1 MEELGSYN
9 RVTVYQPC
17 TFSKS
22 IVRKNNDVKTKML
35 CRKAIYNTKRAMCM
49 PEYTDIIYSSSIIS
63 TYNKWTYQSR
73 VAINNDLIWDIRIK
87 NVINTVI
94 NTFLYLLS
102 RVKVFLSF
110 QNRKRFYNAYI
121 LPNFGA
127 ARAILDVSFY
137 CSLRNHVYST

>member
-1 MEELGSYN
+1 
-9 RVTVYQPC
+9 
-17 TFSKS
+17 
-22 IVRKNNDVKTKML
+22 
-35 CRKAIYNTKRAMCM
+35 MCM
-49 PEYTDIIYSSSIIS
+49 PEYTDKIYSSSIIS

-73 VAINNDLIWDIRIK
+73 VAINNDLSWDIRIK

-127 ARAILDVSFY
+127 AKAILDVEFTVPSETMFTHLKWMT
-137 CSLRNHVYST
+137 SPDRVVYRKAIQMYKTVFGNAPDYLKMILFLHPRLIQEY